1 MYRRWT
7 GGIPL
12 RRASWAA
19 AALVVATG
27 WMVAQAKPHGDN
39 VHRPDADCAPC
50 HGRDR
55 SALQE
60 DPAARPLLV
69 PDVDDRCSRC
79 HDDEGPSHH
88 VGIKPHR
95 PVPETLPLSDQ
106 GLIMCAT
113 CHFVHGEHTPFSD
126 FERIDNS
133 RGGLC
138 LSCHELS
145 ELQ

>member
-1 MYRRWT
+1 MNGQWRR
-7 GGIPL
+7 GIPL
-12 RRASWAA
+12 WRASWAA
-19 AALVVATG
+19 AVFVVAT
-27 WMVAQAKPHGDN
+27 WWTVAQAKPLGDN
-39 VHRPDADCAPC
+39 VHQPEADCEPC

-55 SALQE
+55 STLQG
-60 DPAARPLLV
+60 DPAARTLLV

-79 HDDEGPSHH
+79 HNDEGPSHH
-88 VGIKPHR
+88 VGIKPHK

-106 GLIMCAT
+106 GLIICAT
-113 CHFVHGEHTPFSD
+113 CHFVHGEHTPNSD